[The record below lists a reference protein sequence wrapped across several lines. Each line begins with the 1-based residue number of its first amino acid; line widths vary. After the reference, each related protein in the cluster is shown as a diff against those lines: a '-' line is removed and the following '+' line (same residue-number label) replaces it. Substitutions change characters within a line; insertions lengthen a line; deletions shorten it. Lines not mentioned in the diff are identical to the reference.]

1 MIRQNSAPQV
11 RRVVLVPAAG
21 PTSGRGDELIR
32 RYRLA
37 RLRLE
42 GSEPAA
48 PARRARSGTLE
59 MGCRT

>member
-1 MIRQNSAPQV
+1 MIRQNSIPQV

-21 PTSGRGDELIR
+21 LASGRGDELIR

-42 GSEPAA
+42 GRDACAA
-48 PARRARSGTLE
+48 RPEASARAG
-59 MGCRT
+59 